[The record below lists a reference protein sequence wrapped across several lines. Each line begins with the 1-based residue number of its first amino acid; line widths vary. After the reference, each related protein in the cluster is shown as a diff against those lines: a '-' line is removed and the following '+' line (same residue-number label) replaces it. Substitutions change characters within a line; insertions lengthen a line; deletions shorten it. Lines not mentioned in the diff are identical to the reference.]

1 MKGEM
6 DLALAAVGEIPPMP
20 GVANKVM
27 AAVSDP
33 ATSADDLRQIIERD
47 PSLAARLLRIAN
59 SSLYGFRRE
68 VETLRHAITLLGFRT
83 IESTVMAASLREV
96 FANFGLGEKLLWE
109 HATLCGVVSAKLAS
123 YGPIDVEREPAF
135 TAGLLHDLGKISMS
149 NVFRDR
155 YAKVMSRIY
164 TEGVSYLEA
173 ELDEFGF
180 DHARLG
186 AHIAEHWD
194 LPNALVTAIRRHH
207 DLPESYEDLDPPL
220 FRLVALTSISTTV
233 CTRLGFGR
241 RGPVEAID
249 LAAHPAWTALGLSEE
264 DVEPVLEVTIEEAKR
279 AEGLF
284 G

>member
-1 MKGEM
+1 MKGEIE
-6 DLALAAVGEIPPMP
+6 LALAAVGEIPPMP
-20 GVANKVM
+20 QIASKVT

-33 ATSADDLRQIIERD
+33 TISADDLRQIIERD
-47 PSLAARLLRIAN
+47 PTLAARLLRIAN

-83 IESTVMAASLREV
+83 IESVVMAASLREV

-173 ELDEFGF
+173 ERDEFGF
-180 DHARLG
+180 DHAVLG
-186 AHIAEHWD
+186 AQIAEFWN

-207 DLPESYEDLDPPL
+207 DLPESYVDLDPAL
-220 FRLVALTSISTTV
+220 YRLVALTSVATRV

-241 RGPVEAID
+241 RGPVEAIE
-249 LAAHPAWTALGLSEE
+249 LSAHPSWAALGLGEE
-264 DVEPVLEVTIEEAKR
+264 DVDPIIEITTEEAKL